1 MSVAVLRS
9 GSTFPVR
16 LAMIAGLLALLVRA
30 VIPAGFMLAPPGQ
43 GAAGPIPIVLCT
55 ESGTIQA
62 LLAADGSIVEDGA
75 AADDPAGDPGHSDTG
90 VDHAACVFAQG
101 TTTTAPEGIP
111 ACEAVC
117 VATTDAPVSAIALD
131 LVPGRGLA
139 APPPPA
145 TAPPVLI

>member
-1 MSVAVLRS
+1 MMRPSA
-9 GSTFPVR
+9 TFPVR

-30 VIPAGFMLAPPGQ
+30 VVPAGFMLAPPGQ
-43 GAAGPIPIVLCT
+43 GVAGPIPIVLCT

-75 AADDPAGDPGHSDTG
+75 AADDPAGDPGHSDDV

-101 TTTTAPEGIP
+101 ATATAPDGVP
-111 ACEAVC
+111 AGEAVS
-117 VATTDAPVSAIALD
+117 AAAIDAPVSGIALD

>member
-1 MSVAVLRS
+1 MIRS
-9 GSTFPVR
+9 GAPFTVR
-16 LAMIAGLLALLVRA
+16 LAMLAGLLALVVRA

-43 GAAGPIPIVLCT
+43 GVAGPIPIVLCT
-55 ESGTIQA
+55 EGGTIEA

-75 AADDPAGDPGHSDTG
+75 AADDPAGDPGHSDDG

-101 TTTTAPEGIP
+101 ATATAPDGFP
-111 ACEAVC
+111 ASEAVS
-117 VATTDAPVSAIALD
+117 AAAIDAPAGGIALD